1 MKQSNIRN
9 FCIIAHIDHG
19 KSTLADRL
27 IAAGYYESYESD
39 SITSMRL
46 SDLIYNIRPRAVKK
60 GTADDYP
67 EKGYPDEFAEY
78 AVGKGMI
85 PSGLPDSEIASYY
98 RDWLAKDGGYIR
110 NAYGKP
116 GYRYERQA
124 INVIVDYFGAN
135 NDSIGTSGTMYVSEN
150 NGGSSRRVNYTVVGY
165 YLPSPA
171 FVVDY
176 DSNYELGTIAGGG
189 NMPLIVSD
197 EVYGTISKSNAIY
210 SFCVG
215 RMPYDDAAA
224 VRKIVK
230 FNYTNFGRI
239 RYELNNEV
247 SNMLELM
254 NNMVETLSQVF
265 LYVGIG
271 FAVFTAL
278 MLFNFISVSISYKK
292 REIGILRAVGARGAD
307 VFGIFFNESMII
319 TLINWVLASVAT
331 VLGASAINNSL
342 RGGTGFTLTL
352 LNVGIRQFALILGV
366 GVLVAFISTF
376 LPVLRISR
384 KRPIDAIRNR

>member
-1 MKQSNIRN
+1 
-9 FCIIAHIDHG
+9 
-19 KSTLADRL
+19 
-27 IAAGYYESYESD
+27 
-39 SITSMRL
+39 
-46 SDLIYNIRPRAVKK
+46 
-60 GTADDYP
+60 
-67 EKGYPDEFAEY
+67 
-78 AVGKGMI
+78 
-85 PSGLPDSEIASYY
+85 
-98 RDWLAKDGGYIR
+98 
-110 NAYGKP
+110 
-116 GYRYERQA
+116 
-124 INVIVDYFGAN
+124 
-135 NDSIGTSGTMYVSEN
+135 
-150 NGGSSRRVNYTVVGY
+150 
-165 YLPSPA
+165 
-171 FVVDY
+171 
-176 DSNYELGTIAGGG
+176 
-189 NMPLIVSD
+189 
-197 EVYGTISKSNAIY
+197 
-210 SFCVG
+210 
-215 RMPYDDAAA
+215 
-224 VRKIVK
+224 
-230 FNYTNFGRI
+230 
-239 RYELNNEV
+239 
-247 SNMLELM
+247 MLELM

-271 FAVFTAL
+271 FAVFAAL